1 MISYLRGATIILAVA
16 TIGCG
21 RASEDDNAPTS
32 VNVRTIVV
40 TAGTFAETIGSIGTV
55 SARPGHIATLS
66 APLPTRVTQVNASE
80 GAHVAAGAP
89 IIVFEKAVVDEARRS
104 AEAKVTAA
112 QHAYDRARTLSEAGI
127 LPRKDVE
134 QASAELAAARSELV
148 SARRTAQLS
157 VLRSPISGTVTRMSA
172 TLGASV
178 DANQPLVE
186 IVDPSALDIILG
198 MTPSDAGRI
207 HVGDKVEL
215 RSGQSRAGASLG
227 VGAVRD
233 IAAVVDSATRNVS
246 VRVAV
251 PVAPRPLKVG
261 ETVYGDVVV
270 ATRPNVITIPVEAIV
285 PDGDKFKVFV
295 VDAKNMVHS
304 TEVTVGS
311 RDESRAEIK
320 AGLSAGSRI
329 VTYGAYG
336 LEDGATVVFAK

>member
-1 MISYLRGATIILAVA
+1 MVIALSTLA
-16 TIGCG
+16 CS
-21 RASEDDNAPTS
+21 RASDEEHAATS
-32 VNVRTIVV
+32 VNVRTVVV

-104 AEAKVTAA
+104 AEAKVAAA

-134 QASAELAAARSELV
+134 QASADLAAARSDLV
-148 SARRTAQLS
+148 AARRTAQLS

-207 HVGDKVEL
+207 RVGDKVEL

-227 VGAVRD
+227 VGTVRD

-251 PVAPRPLKVG
+251 PTASRPLKVG
-261 ETVYGDVVV
+261 ETVYGDVVL

-295 VDAKNMVHS
+295 VDAKNVVHA
-304 TEVTVGS
+304 TDVTVGS

-320 AGLSAGSRI
+320 SGLTVGSRI

>member
-1 MISYLRGATIILAVA
+1 MILRLRGATLLFILSA
-16 TIGCG
+16 IGCN
-21 RASEDDNAPTS
+21 RASEEGDAPTS

-40 TAGTFAETIGSIGTV
+40 TAATFDETIGSIGTV

-134 QASAELAAARSELV
+134 QASAELAAARSDLV
-148 SARRTAQLS
+148 AARRTAQLS

-198 MTPSDAGRI
+198 MTPTDAGRI
-207 HVGDKVEL
+207 RVGDKVEL
-215 RSGQSRAGASLG
+215 RSGQSRAGAPLG
-227 VGAVRD
+227 VGTVRE

-246 VRVAV
+246 VRVA
-251 PVAPRPLKVG
+251 APTASRPLKVG

-295 VDAKNMVHS
+295 VDANNMVHS
-304 TEVTVGS
+304 TDVTVGS
-311 RDESRAEIK
+311 RDETRAEIK
-320 AGLSAGSRI
+320 GGLTVGSRI